1 MEGIARFIVK
11 YRIYFTILFIAL
23 ALVGAFCST
32 LVNQNYDLSKY
43 LPSDSETTQGLAIM
57 KDEFGLSSSATVM
70 VEMNESE
77 VAQLKGKL
85 SAIDGV
91 QLVTLGGYKDGSALL
106 NITLVGDEYSQNAQ
120 NAMEQIKEVLDG
132 MDYALTG
139 GIETTIDLRRSLG
152 AEMPIIM
159 AIAIV
164 IILAVLFATSHS
176 WIEPLLIGIVLL
188 CAVLINIGSNIIFGE
203 ISYVTFTV
211 SAILQLA
218 LSLDYSII
226 LLHAYNAQR
235 VGGLSSEEALIKAL
249 AHNMKPISSSGLT
262 TIAGLIAL
270 FFMSYTIG
278 FDIGIV
284 LAKGILISL
293 LCVIMFMP
301 ALIIFFGKALSK
313 TEHKAVQLGGTKVA
327 KASVSMRK
335 VLPAATVVII
345 VLSFFLQMGNTYT
358 FGISSQT
365 AEQKAVEDRFGS
377 SNQAVVIV
385 NGDYAEDVAAQT
397 NFAIAVSQISN
408 SQGNTI
414 AKSTMSW
421 GTLEAS
427 YDDLIGAIG
436 LSGAALQPYVSLLLG
451 DDQTVGNL
459 YRLWQSWDGDIYNM
473 VISKELF
480 CVLLGKDEFDAEASR
495 IYGFLDE
502 DGVVTLGSAVTQY
515 GVYAGIMSDYVNET
529 VDKVLRL
536 LRTRKEEISAAVS
549 NMIAPV
555 IANAVAEYGENASVY
570 KIRLHVDKIFGS
582 LCGVLFRSDTLK
594 VHDFY
599 DMLHRQDGKILQFVL
614 TDDMLNAA
622 SGTYLPEVLVDG
634 VRQLDE
640 DANITV
646 RDLLHYV
653 YTEGESLIQSGS
665 VSQAAVSACSLI
677 YLFADDFDVVLS
689 EVVASLLDGLKSNF
703 VGAQHGRIVL
713 VMDLPKA
720 GEDTFNAIDEIKKLA
735 NQFFGTDNCLAG
747 ESVTY
752 KDIAMAFDSDLLV
765 INIITVVSILLIVAV
780 LFRSLLLPIILVL
793 IIQGGIW
800 ITMAVQFIVGNPIF
814 FMSYIICM
822 CIQMGAT
829 IDYGIL
835 ISSNYRRNRATMDRM
850 SATVE
855 AVRTAM
861 PTILTSGTI
870 LVSAGFIIG
879 FVSSIMP
886 IYSIGR
892 LLGLGAIISILLMI
906 FLLPAVLYLL
916 DKPISATTKDGIVP
930 KD

>member
-1 MEGIARFIVK
+1 MERIARFIVK
-11 YRIYFTILFIAL
+11 YRVYFAILFIAL

-57 KDEFGLSSSATVM
+57 KDEFGLSSSVTVM
-70 VEMNESE
+70 VKMDESE
-77 VAQLKGKL
+77 VAQLKGEIT
-85 SAIDGV
+85 AIDGV
-91 QLVTLGGYKDGSALL
+91 QLVSLGGYKDGNALL

-120 NAMEQIKEVLDG
+120 NAMEQIKEALDG
-132 MDYALTG
+132 RNYALNS

-164 IILAVLFATSHS
+164 IIFAVLFVTSHS
-176 WIEPLLIGIVLL
+176 WLEPLLIGIVLL
-188 CAVLINIGSNIIFGE
+188 CAVLINMGSNIIFGE

-226 LLHAYNAQR
+226 LLHAYNTQKKDAPNR
-235 VGGLSSEEALIKAL
+235 EEALIKAL
-249 AHNMKPISSSGLT
+249 ALNMKPISSSGFT
-262 TIAGLIAL
+262 TIAGLVAL

-284 LAKGILISL
+284 LAKGILVSL
-293 LCVIMFMP
+293 LCVIVFMP
-301 ALIIFFGKALSK
+301 ALIMFFGKALAK
-313 TEHKAVQLGGTKVA
+313 TEHKAIQLGGA
-327 KASVSMRK
+327 KIARASVSMRK
-335 VLPAATVVII
+335 VLPPAIVVII
-345 VLSFFLQMGNTYT
+345 VLSLFLQMGNTYT
-358 FGISSQT
+358 FGIMSQT
-365 AEQKAVEDRFGS
+365 AEQKEVEARFGS

-385 NGDYAEDVAAQT
+385 NGDHADDVTAQT
-397 NFAIAVSQISN
+397 NFALAVSQIVN
-408 SQGNTI
+408 SQGDSI

-436 LSGAALQPYVSLLLG
+436 ISGAALQPYISLILG

-459 YRLWQSWDGDIYNM
+459 VRLWQSWDGDIFNM
-473 VISKELF
+473 VISKEMF
-480 CVLLGKDEFDAEASR
+480 CLLLGKDEFDAEASR
-495 IYGFLDE
+495 IYGSLDD
-502 DGVVTLGSAVTQY
+502 DGVATLGSAVTQY
-515 GVYAGIMSDYVNET
+515 GKYSGIMSNYVNESI
-529 VDKVLRL
+529 DKAIAL
-536 LRTRKEEISAAVS
+536 LRTRRQEISSAVS
-549 NMIAPV
+549 KV
-555 IANAVAEYGENASVY
+555 ITPIIDNAVEEYGENASVY
-570 KIRLHVDKIFGS
+570 QIQLHVDKIFGS
-582 LCGVLFRSDTLK
+582 LCGVLFGSDTLK

-599 DMLHRQDGKILQFVL
+599 DMLHRQEGKILQFVL
-614 TDDMLNAA
+614 TDAMLSAA
-622 SGTYLPEVLVDG
+622 SGTYLPEALVDG
-634 VRQLDE
+634 VMQMDE
-640 DANITV
+640 DGRITV
-646 RDLLHYV
+646 HDLLQYI
-653 YTEGESLIQSGS
+653 YSEGENLVLGGS
-665 VSQAAVSACSLI
+665 VSQSSVSTCSLI
-677 YLFADDFDVVLS
+677 YLFADAFDTALS
-689 EVVASLLDGLKSNF
+689 DAVASLLDGLKSNF
-703 VGAQHGRIVL
+703 VGDQHGRIVL
-713 VMDLPKA
+713 LMDLPRT
-720 GEDTFNAIDEIKKLA
+720 GEDTFAAIDRIKMLA
-735 NQFFGTDNCLAG
+735 NEYFGTDNYLAG

-752 KDIAMAFDSDLLV
+752 KDIATAFDRDLLV

-780 LFRSLLLPIILVL
+780 LFRSLLLPVILVL

-800 ITMAVQFIVGNPIF
+800 ITMATQFLAGNPIF

-835 ISSNYRRNRATMDRM
+835 ISSNYRRNRATMDRLT
-850 SATVE
+850 STVE
-855 AVRTAM
+855 AVRAAM
-861 PTILTSGTI
+861 PTIITSGTI

-892 LLGLGAIISILLMI
+892 LLALGATISILLMV

-916 DKPISATTKDGIVP
+916 DKPISATTKDGIAP